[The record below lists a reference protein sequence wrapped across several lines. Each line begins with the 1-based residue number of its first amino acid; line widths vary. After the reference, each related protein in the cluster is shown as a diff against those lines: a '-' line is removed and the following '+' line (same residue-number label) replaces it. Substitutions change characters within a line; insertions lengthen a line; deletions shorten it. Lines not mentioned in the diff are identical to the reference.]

1 MYAVIKW
8 CVFKKRDYGVRS
20 TEQRQQYL
28 RIQVL
33 LYNSCVVL
41 LAEVQNS
48 KQDKERMCVSFWH
61 QRFNQFTP
69 QTKINRMQS
78 GLRID
83 AELSVAT
90 YKECLKYSLGKFRS
104 MGGKSGTMPRFT
116 FGMLGSVILIFG
128 KSWTDCSN
136 HKSGYNALM

>member
-1 MYAVIKW
+1 MSSFWLKFKNQNKTRNA
-8 CVFKKRDYGVRS
+8 CVH
-20 TEQRQQYL
+20 
-28 RIQVL
+28 RII
-33 LYNSCVVL
+33 
-41 LAEVQNS
+41 
-48 KQDKERMCVSFWH
+48 WH

-69 QTKINRMQS
+69 QTKIESMQS

-90 YKECLKYSLGKFRS
+90 YKECLNYSLGKFRS

-136 HKSGYNALM
+136 HKSGYNVLM